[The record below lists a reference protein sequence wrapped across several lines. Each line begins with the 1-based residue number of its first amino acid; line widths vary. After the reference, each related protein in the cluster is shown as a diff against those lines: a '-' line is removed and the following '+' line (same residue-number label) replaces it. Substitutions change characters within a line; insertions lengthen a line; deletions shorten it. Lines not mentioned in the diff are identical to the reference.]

1 MSDHWGEDMIVSSHA
16 LRDMRH
22 ASALTYVEV
31 GTLTLTLAL
40 ALTPNPKPHPSQV
53 GTLTPHLQPH
63 PSQVGTIAREDLE
76 DVLVQFPTSERAIR
90 QAWLG
95 LGLRLALTLTLAL
108 SLSLSLA
115 LARTLVRTRT
125 RALRQAAMK
134 IAMQR
139 AIVVIS
145 EFVRMQQLR
154 SAGAGEK
161 GGLGK
166 LKGAIGVVSTLGK
179 VGGKGATSHLQ
190 RDDSR
195 ANANDPSVI
204 LTMITGGKMKEVDE
218 EGLVVE
224 EEDDEPPH
232 ISRRMSSRSNVEQQ
246 VSSSSN
252 AEELLLEM
260 KLHAKEMKQAMADSR
275 KEMTE
280 ALAEMRKE
288 IVDLKSQVTFSS
300 A

>member
-1 MSDHWGEDMIVSSHA
+1 
-16 LRDMRH
+16 
-22 ASALTYVEV
+22 
-31 GTLTLTLAL
+31 
-40 ALTPNPKPHPSQV
+40 
-53 GTLTPHLQPH
+53 
-63 PSQVGTIAREDLE
+63 
-76 DVLVQFPTSERAIR
+76 
-90 QAWLG
+90 
-95 LGLRLALTLTLAL
+95 
-108 SLSLSLA
+108 
-115 LARTLVRTRT
+115 
-125 RALRQAAMK
+125 MK

-154 SAGAGEK
+154 ASEEK
-161 GGLGK
+161 GGLDK
-166 LKGAIGVVSTLGK
+166 LKGAINVVSTLNK

-190 RDDSR
+190 RQDSHT
-195 ANANDPSVI
+195 ANDPSVI

-224 EEDDEPPH
+224 EEEDEPPPVG
-232 ISRRMSSRSNVEQQ
+232 RRMSSRSGEELQD
-246 VSSSSN
+246 SSSPK

-275 KEMTE
+275 KEMKE

>member
-1 MSDHWGEDMIVSSHA
+1 
-16 LRDMRH
+16 
-22 ASALTYVEV
+22 
-31 GTLTLTLAL
+31 
-40 ALTPNPKPHPSQV
+40 
-53 GTLTPHLQPH
+53 
-63 PSQVGTIAREDLE
+63 
-76 DVLVQFPTSERAIR
+76 
-90 QAWLG
+90 
-95 LGLRLALTLTLAL
+95 
-108 SLSLSLA
+108 
-115 LARTLVRTRT
+115 
-125 RALRQAAMK
+125 MK

-154 SAGAGEK
+154 ATGAEEK

-166 LKGAIGVVSTLGK
+166 LKGAIGVVSTLSK

-190 RDDSR
+190 REDVEH
-195 ANANDPSVI
+195 NANDPSVI

-218 EGLVVE
+218 EGA
-224 EEDDEPPH
+224 PPPV
-232 ISRRMSSRSNVEQQ
+232 SRRMSSRSGEEQLD
-246 VSSSSN
+246 SSSPK

-275 KEMTE
+275 KEMKE

>member
-1 MSDHWGEDMIVSSHA
+1 
-16 LRDMRH
+16 
-22 ASALTYVEV
+22 
-31 GTLTLTLAL
+31 
-40 ALTPNPKPHPSQV
+40 
-53 GTLTPHLQPH
+53 
-63 PSQVGTIAREDLE
+63 
-76 DVLVQFPTSERAIR
+76 
-90 QAWLG
+90 
-95 LGLRLALTLTLAL
+95 
-108 SLSLSLA
+108 
-115 LARTLVRTRT
+115 
-125 RALRQAAMK
+125 MK

-145 EFVRMQQLR
+145 EFVRMQNLR
-154 SAGAGEK
+154 ASGEQEK

-166 LKGAIGVVSTLGK
+166 LKGAIGVVSTLSK

-190 RDDSR
+190 REDSH
-195 ANANDPSVI
+195 NANDPSVI

-224 EEDDEPPH
+224 EEEDEPPH
-232 ISRRMSSRSNVEQQ
+232 VTRRMSSRSDEEQD
-246 VSSSSN
+246 SSSPK

-275 KEMTE
+275 KEMKE

>member
-1 MSDHWGEDMIVSSHA
+1 
-16 LRDMRH
+16 
-22 ASALTYVEV
+22 
-31 GTLTLTLAL
+31 
-40 ALTPNPKPHPSQV
+40 
-53 GTLTPHLQPH
+53 
-63 PSQVGTIAREDLE
+63 
-76 DVLVQFPTSERAIR
+76 
-90 QAWLG
+90 
-95 LGLRLALTLTLAL
+95 
-108 SLSLSLA
+108 
-115 LARTLVRTRT
+115 
-125 RALRQAAMK
+125 MK

-145 EFVRMQQLR
+145 EFVRMQNLR
-154 SAGAGEK
+154 ASGEQEK

-166 LKGAIGVVSTLGK
+166 LKGAIGVVSTLSK

-190 RDDSR
+190 REDSH
-195 ANANDPSVI
+195 NANDPSVI

-224 EEDDEPPH
+224 EEEDEPPPV
-232 ISRRMSSRSNVEQQ
+232 SRRMSSRSGEEQLD
-246 VSSSSN
+246 SSSPK

-275 KEMTE
+275 KEMKE

>member
-1 MSDHWGEDMIVSSHA
+1 
-16 LRDMRH
+16 
-22 ASALTYVEV
+22 
-31 GTLTLTLAL
+31 
-40 ALTPNPKPHPSQV
+40 
-53 GTLTPHLQPH
+53 
-63 PSQVGTIAREDLE
+63 
-76 DVLVQFPTSERAIR
+76 
-90 QAWLG
+90 
-95 LGLRLALTLTLAL
+95 
-108 SLSLSLA
+108 
-115 LARTLVRTRT
+115 
-125 RALRQAAMK
+125 MK

-145 EFVRMQQLR
+145 EFVRMQNLR
-154 SAGAGEK
+154 ASGEQEK

-166 LKGAIGVVSTLGK
+166 LKGAIGVVSTLSK

-190 RDDSR
+190 REDLHS
-195 ANANDPSVI
+195 ANDPSVI

-224 EEDDEPPH
+224 EEEDEPPH
-232 ISRRMSSRSNVEQQ
+232 VARRMSSRSDQEPQD
-246 VSSSSN
+246 SSSPK

-275 KEMTE
+275 KEMKE

>member
-1 MSDHWGEDMIVSSHA
+1 
-16 LRDMRH
+16 
-22 ASALTYVEV
+22 
-31 GTLTLTLAL
+31 
-40 ALTPNPKPHPSQV
+40 
-53 GTLTPHLQPH
+53 
-63 PSQVGTIAREDLE
+63 
-76 DVLVQFPTSERAIR
+76 
-90 QAWLG
+90 
-95 LGLRLALTLTLAL
+95 
-108 SLSLSLA
+108 
-115 LARTLVRTRT
+115 
-125 RALRQAAMK
+125 MK

-154 SAGAGEK
+154 ASAQQ

-166 LKGAIGVVSTLGK
+166 LKGAIGVVSTLSK

-190 RDDSR
+190 REDVDH
-195 ANANDPSVI
+195 NANDPSVI

-224 EEDDEPPH
+224 EEDEPPPV
-232 ISRRMSSRSNVEQQ
+232 SRRMSSRSGEEQLD
-246 VSSSSN
+246 SSSPK

-275 KEMTE
+275 KEMKE

>member
-1 MSDHWGEDMIVSSHA
+1 
-16 LRDMRH
+16 
-22 ASALTYVEV
+22 
-31 GTLTLTLAL
+31 
-40 ALTPNPKPHPSQV
+40 
-53 GTLTPHLQPH
+53 
-63 PSQVGTIAREDLE
+63 
-76 DVLVQFPTSERAIR
+76 
-90 QAWLG
+90 
-95 LGLRLALTLTLAL
+95 
-108 SLSLSLA
+108 
-115 LARTLVRTRT
+115 
-125 RALRQAAMK
+125 MK

-154 SAGAGEK
+154 ATGAEEK

-166 LKGAIGVVSTLGK
+166 LKGAIGVVSTLSK

-190 RDDSR
+190 REDVDH
-195 ANANDPSVI
+195 NANDPSVI

-224 EEDDEPPH
+224 EEEDEPPPV
-232 ISRRMSSRSNVEQQ
+232 SRRMSSRSGEEQLD
-246 VSSSSN
+246 SSSPK

-275 KEMTE
+275 KEMKE

>member
-1 MSDHWGEDMIVSSHA
+1 
-16 LRDMRH
+16 
-22 ASALTYVEV
+22 
-31 GTLTLTLAL
+31 
-40 ALTPNPKPHPSQV
+40 
-53 GTLTPHLQPH
+53 
-63 PSQVGTIAREDLE
+63 
-76 DVLVQFPTSERAIR
+76 
-90 QAWLG
+90 
-95 LGLRLALTLTLAL
+95 
-108 SLSLSLA
+108 
-115 LARTLVRTRT
+115 
-125 RALRQAAMK
+125 MK

-154 SAGAGEK
+154 ASAQQ

-166 LKGAIGVVSTLGK
+166 LKGAIGVVSTLSK

-190 RDDSR
+190 REDSH
-195 ANANDPSVI
+195 NANDPSVI

-224 EEDDEPPH
+224 EEEDEPPH
-232 ISRRMSSRSNVEQQ
+232 VARRMSSRSDQEPQD
-246 VSSSSN
+246 SSSPK

-275 KEMTE
+275 KEMKE

>member
-1 MSDHWGEDMIVSSHA
+1 
-16 LRDMRH
+16 
-22 ASALTYVEV
+22 
-31 GTLTLTLAL
+31 
-40 ALTPNPKPHPSQV
+40 
-53 GTLTPHLQPH
+53 
-63 PSQVGTIAREDLE
+63 
-76 DVLVQFPTSERAIR
+76 
-90 QAWLG
+90 
-95 LGLRLALTLTLAL
+95 
-108 SLSLSLA
+108 
-115 LARTLVRTRT
+115 
-125 RALRQAAMK
+125 MK

-154 SAGAGEK
+154 ASAQQ

-166 LKGAIGVVSTLGK
+166 LKGAIGVVSTLSK

-190 RDDSR
+190 REDSH
-195 ANANDPSVI
+195 NANDPSVI

-224 EEDDEPPH
+224 EEDDDEPPH
-232 ISRRMSSRSNVEQQ
+232 VARRMSSRSDQEQLD
-246 VSSSSN
+246 SSSPK

-275 KEMTE
+275 KEMKE